1 MKLTK
6 FEHACFVVEQNGQS
20 LIVDP
25 GGYTTDL
32 AIPDNVVAVVI
43 THEHADHLNKNH
55 LQAIKD
61 KNPDVTI
68 VAHESI
74 TSQLDGFKTQPV
86 MANEGIKLGGF
97 ELEFYGGEHAVIN
110 PDWQAVPNLGV
121 LINGQIYYPGDSFA
135 APDRAVEVLALPVAA
150 PWLKISETMAFLQ
163 QVKPKI
169 AFPTHDAILSDV
181 GKGLPDGMLPSIAEQ
196 VGTKY
201 QRLIEPLE
209 VSV

>member
-6 FEHACFVVEQNGQS
+6 FEHACFAVEQDGQS

-32 AIPDNVVAVVI
+32 VIPDNVVAIVI
-43 THEHADHLNKNH
+43 THEHADHLDKPH
-55 LQAIKD
+55 LQTIKD

-74 TSQLDGFKTQPV
+74 TSQLGEFKTQAV
-86 MANEGIKLGGF
+86 MANEGIKIGNF

-110 PDWQAVPNLGV
+110 PAWPTIPNLGV
-121 LINGQIYYPGDSFA
+121 LINERLYYPGDSFVV
-135 APDRAVEVLALPVAA
+135 PDRAVEVLALPVAA

-163 QVKPKI
+163 QIKPKL
-169 AFPTHDAILSDV
+169 AFPTHDAILSDA
-181 GKGLPDGMLPSIAEQ
+181 GKGLPDGMLPGIAEQ

-201 QRLIEPLE
+201 QRLTEPLE
-209 VSV
+209 IA

>member
-6 FEHACFVVEQNGQS
+6 FEHACFVVDLNGQS

-25 GGYTTDL
+25 GGFTTNL
-32 AIPDNVVAVVI
+32 VVPDNVVCVI
-43 THEHADHLNKNH
+43 VTHEHADHLDKDN
-55 LQAIKD
+55 LQAIKA
-61 KNPDVTI
+61 KNPVVVV

-74 TSQLDGFKTQPV
+74 TSQLDDFKTQSV
-86 MANEGIKLGGF
+86 MANEGIKIGNF

-110 PDWQAVPNLGV
+110 PEWPTIPNLGV
-121 LINGQIYYPGDSFA
+121 LINGQIYYPGDSFV
-135 APDRAVEVLALPVAA
+135 APEREVAVLALPVSA

-163 QVKPKI
+163 QVKPQL

-181 GKGLPDGMLPSIAEQ
+181 GKGLPDRMLPAIAEQ

-201 QRLIEPLE
+201 QRLTEPL
-209 VSV
+209 VV